1 MTVATPDV
9 VVAEVLQKFDALG
22 LQYAV
27 GGSFASS
34 VWGNPRQTNDLDV
47 VLDLPERLV
56 DGLVA
61 AFQDAYNISNQEIR
75 GALASSDEYRGF
87 QLLHFESVFKID
99 VFLLNASPF
108 NVSEFSRRTMA
119 ELGNGVQAPCF
130 SPEDTVLRKLLWY
143 ELGNRVSDRQWNDI
157 VNVLEVQAG
166 ILDTTYMAHWA
177 AALGVT
183 DLLQEAMQEAS
194 VVDS

>member
-1 MTVATPDV
+1 MAETPDAV
-9 VVAEVLQKFDALG
+9 IAEVLDKFSELG
-22 LQYAV
+22 LSHAV

-34 VWGNPRQTNDLDV
+34 VWGMPRQTNDLDV
-47 VLDLPERLV
+47 VIDMPADAIAPFVR
-56 DGLVA
+56 
-61 AFQDAYNISNQEIR
+61 AFQQDYSVNEDSIKEAMT
-75 GALASSDEYRGF
+75 ASGDYRSF
-87 QLLHFESVFKID
+87 QLLHFDTTFKID
-99 VFLLNASPF
+99 VFLLEEHPF
-108 NVSEFSRRTMA
+108 SVEAFARRVDSVLTS
-119 ELGNGVQAPCF
+119 GIKAPCF

-166 ILDTTYMAHWA
+166 ILDTAYMVDWA
-177 AALGVT
+177 AELGVT